1 MWLERKQIHKDHWYW
16 YRRWRADGHV
26 RSRYVGRSR
35 AGRTADLAV
44 SESGQAR
51 EIAMADGHGP
61 DLAADLGIAMAVNGH
76 GQAMAV
82 NGHGQAMAIGQSP
95 DLAADLGIAMAV
107 NSVDDLAADPMDD
120 LAADPVIELNF
131 PGDGSILIVNV
142 APGAAITTTQPATA
156 KTTSITTNGVPAGNA
171 ASGRVDVSSK
181 VIRDQP
187 ALKVKEDAS

>member
-35 AGRTADLAV
+35 ADQTADLAV

-51 EIAMADGHGP
+51 EIAMAVNQGPDLAADPGIAMAVNGHGQAQAIAMAVGQGP
-61 DLAADLGIAMAVNGH
+61 DLAADLGIAMAVNP
-76 GQAMAV
+76 V
-82 NGHGQAMAIGQSP
+82 
-95 DLAADLGIAMAV
+95 
-107 NSVDDLAADPMDD
+107 DD

-171 ASGRVDVSSK
+171 ASRRVDVSSK
-181 VIRDQP
+181 MTHDQP

>member
-35 AGRTADLAV
+35 AGRAADLAV

-51 EIAMADGHGP
+51 EIAMAVGQGP
-61 DLAADLGIAMAVNGH
+61 DLAADLGIAMAVN
-76 GQAMAV
+76 
-82 NGHGQAMAIGQSP
+82 P
-95 DLAADLGIAMAV
+95 
-107 NSVDDLAADPMDD
+107 VDDLAADPMDD

-181 VIRDQP
+181 VTRDQP